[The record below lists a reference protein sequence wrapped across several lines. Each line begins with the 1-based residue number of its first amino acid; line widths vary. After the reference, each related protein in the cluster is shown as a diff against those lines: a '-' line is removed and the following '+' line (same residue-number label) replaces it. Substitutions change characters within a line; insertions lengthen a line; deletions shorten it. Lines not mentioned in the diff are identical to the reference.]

1 MKTFSD
7 LIAQKMVQGEML
19 IFNEKRELI
28 MVCNTVGKE
37 TEDYWS
43 ESEWR
48 EKCGSNTADEYI
60 MLALE
65 CDDEISTFHFHFFKA
80 Y

>member
-7 LIAQKMVQGEML
+7 LIAQKMVQG
-19 IFNEKRELI
+19 ELI